1 MLTRSSKSPSN
12 SENED
17 LPITTG
23 SKVKEHA
30 SWTIEDEAKLLAFLL
45 NALTEGKASLGDNQM
60 FKTQTFQEAA
70 DVLNTSITKG
80 ALKTMNSVKSKWSR
94 VCLFLLLR
102 YII

>member
-23 SKVKEHA
+23 PNVQEHA
-30 SWTIEDEAKLLAFLL
+30 SWSIEDEAKLLAFLL
-45 NALTEGKASLGDNQM
+45 NALAEDKASLGDNQM
-60 FKTQTFQEAA
+60 FKNQTFQEAA
-70 DVLNTSITKG
+70 AELNTSITKG
-80 ALKTMNSVKSKWSR
+80 APKTTKSVKSKWSR
-94 VCLFLLLR
+94 VCLFLLLQ